1 MVSVSAWEFP
11 ASWVSVWAT
20 ACTAPACMAPVLVS
34 ASVYRAWPALVSM
47 STSPVLVLVAPL
59 LDTTV
64 PTRLPTLTHTPV
76 HPPTLTHTPAH
87 PPMPSPTRMQ
97 ARLPTPTHTPV
108 PLPMLSPTR
117 MRTQALLPPW

>member
-1 MVSVSAWEFP
+1 MATTAFMVSVSAWEFP

-20 ACTAPACMAPVLVS
+20 ACTAPACMARCWCRR
-34 ASVYRAWPALVSM
+34 SVYRAWPALVSM
-47 STSPVLVLVAPL
+47 SASPVLVLVAPL

-87 PPMPSPTRMQ
+87 PPMR
-97 ARLPTPTHTPV
+97 
-108 PLPMLSPTR
+108 SPTR